1 LSATTRLIDTATRR
15 QIFLERFA
23 GGEAKKAVAT
33 LNRLRRDINVRIMQ
47 EPTQFQRQRLVV
59 LLADIDA
66 MYLVLSQKL
75 AGQIRKAANETAISE
90 AQFSAASY
98 NQVSK
103 VDFILPSN
111 DALIAAVGSS
121 TLSLTGSRGSV
132 NIADIIKKLAGSS
145 TKLVA
150 QTITDGLALGDTT
163 PQIARKVSE
172 SLATVQTR
180 HVDAVVRTAINDAAE
195 VAREQVYGRNAD
207 LVKAVRW
214 VATLDNRTSLVCAGR
229 DGQEYPVNIGPRPP
243 AHFRCRSAT
252 IPVINGIFSEIGLG
266 GDRPSKGA
274 DGEVEFIGARQ
285 TYGGWL
291 KKQPKDF
298 IDEALGKERSALFR
312 SGKLSIDRFTDP
324 TGRTYT
330 LSELDGMT
338 GTALI

>member
-1 LSATTRLIDTATRR
+1 MSATTRLIDTATRR

-23 GGEAKKAVAT
+23 GGEAKKAIST
-33 LNRLRRDINVRIMQ
+33 LNRLRLDINARIMQ

-66 MYLVLSQKL
+66 MYLPLVQKL
-75 AGQIRKAANETAISE
+75 SGQVRKSTNEIAISE
-90 AQFSAASY
+90 AQFSVMSY

-111 DALIAAVGSS
+111 DALIAAVNGS
-121 TLSLTGSRGSV
+121 LLTVRKSRGSV
-132 NIADIIKKLAGSS
+132 DIPQMLKDSAGSS
-145 TKLVA
+145 SKLVA

-172 SLATVQTR
+172 ILATVERR
-180 HVDAVVRTAINDAAE
+180 HVEALVRTAINDAAQ

-214 VATLDNRTSLVCAGR
+214 VATLDNRTSLICAGR
-229 DGQEYPVNIGPRPP
+229 DGAEYPVDLGPRPP
-243 AHFRCRSAT
+243 AHFRCRST
-252 IPVINGIFSEIGLG
+252 TVPVINGIFAEIGMG

-274 DGEVEFIGARQ
+274 DGKVEFIGARK

-291 KKQPKDF
+291 KDQPKEF
-298 IDEALGKERSALFR
+298 VDEALGPERSALFR

-324 TGRTYT
+324 TGRKYT
-330 LSELDGMT
+330 LRELDGMT
-338 GTALI
+338 GIALL